1 MKKCICC
8 VRSGGN
14 AVADKESYL
23 ELMNIAAEAIDEYTA
38 GDKRYLLSL
47 QETSLT
53 HHDEAEGILALIDR
67 GIGVL
72 PLAEF
77 DILLGIHVVIHK
89 YLYRMWCKHEPLPP
103 GPLATVPRSD
113 DPVWRGRQTA
123 GHVGFPGGAFAQ
135 AKNEQDVAKLLELI
149 NQINQINGRLAT
161 KQERSAHRS
170 GPTLPTFQD
179 GITLVQSAIL
189 PAISLPVTPRTTP
202 QPSR

>member
-1 MKKCICC
+1 
-8 VRSGGN
+8 
-14 AVADKESYL
+14 VADKESYL

-47 QETSLT
+47 QETSHT

-103 GPLATVPRSD
+103 GPLAMVPRSD
-113 DPVWRGRQTA
+113 DPVWRGRQAAPRDSAGA
-123 GHVGFPGGAFAQ
+123 GHVGFPGGACAQ

-161 KQERSAHRS
+161 KQERSGDRS
-170 GPTLPTFQD
+170 GHPSGPTFQD
-179 GITLVQSAIL
+179 GMTLVQSAIL
-189 PAISLPVTPRTTP
+189 PGISLPVTPRTTP

>member
-1 MKKCICC
+1 M
-8 VRSGGN
+8 
-14 AVADKESYL
+14 ADKESYL
-23 ELMNIAAEAIDEYTA
+23 ELTNIAAEAIDEYTA

-47 QETSLT
+47 QETSPT

-77 DILLGIHVVIHK
+77 DILLGIHVMAHK
-89 YLYRMWCKHEPLPP
+89 YLYRMWCKHEALPP
-103 GPLATVPRSD
+103 GPLAMVPRSD
-113 DPVWRGRQTA
+113 DPVWRGRQTSPRDSA
-123 GHVGFPGGAFAQ
+123 GTGHVGFPGGAFAQ

-161 KQERSAHRS
+161 KQQRS
-170 GPTLPTFQD
+170 FQD